1 MPHMLFYAQ
10 TWCFS
15 SRYFSLVVCLC
26 RLCVW
31 GYFKY
36 NLWLQTGAL
45 VRCRY
50 LNSAGFLSQT
60 SDFPHTFPLRGLEK
74 KKKDREK
81 CRKGSKASTESNEV
95 DELRRCIVSSRRCPL
110 TGSGGPGRWWRPRGL
125 CLSVCGLLR
134 PPRCL
139 PGSELWKPHRLFV
152 QQKKKNA
159 QLLRTLQNQLA
170 LTFTSAFWHFFS
182 DMASTQGRASLR
194 NVIC

>member
-74 KKKDREK
+74 KKKRQRKMSKRQQSLDRKQRSGRTEALHCFK
-81 CRKGSKASTESNEV
+81 STLSAH
-95 DELRRCIVSSRRCPL
+95 RQR
-110 TGSGGPGRWWRPRGL
+110 RPRVVVEAPGPL
-125 CLSVCGLLR
+125 PECLR
-134 PPRCL
+134 PAEASAL
-139 PGSELWKPHRLFV
+139 PARLRAVKTAPFV
-152 QQKKKNA
+152 CAAEEKKTTYKENA
-159 QLLRTLQNQLA
+159 E
-170 LTFTSAFWHFFS
+170 
-182 DMASTQGRASLR
+182 
-194 NVIC
+194 